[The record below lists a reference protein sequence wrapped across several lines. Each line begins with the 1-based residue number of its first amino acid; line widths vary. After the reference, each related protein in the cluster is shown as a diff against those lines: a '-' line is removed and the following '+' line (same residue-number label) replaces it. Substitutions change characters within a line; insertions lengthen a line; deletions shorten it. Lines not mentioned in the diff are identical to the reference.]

1 LAAIAAPRVAA
12 QGYGP
17 TRRPGSPIL
26 EAGRQ
31 KGDVFDMERD
41 RDEDRTW
48 QVEVLPAG
56 QDERQN
62 EQRGGAPPQGSRAL
76 GTVVLIGAIAAGLG
90 ILALLVVFAAT
101 IALIAVPVALGAA
114 LIAWA
119 GTKWR
124 AYTARRGR

>member
-1 LAAIAAPRVAA
+1 M
-12 QGYGP
+12 Q
-17 TRRPGSPIL
+17 
-26 EAGRQ
+26 
-31 KGDVFDMERD
+31 RD

-56 QDERQN
+56 DEGR
-62 EQRGGAPPQGSRAL
+62 RGAPPPQGSRAL
-76 GTVVLIGAIAAGLG
+76 GTVVLVAAIAAGLG

-124 AYTARRGR
+124 AYAARRGR

>member
-1 LAAIAAPRVAA
+1 M
-12 QGYGP
+12 
-17 TRRPGSPIL
+17 L
-26 EAGRQ
+26 EAGRR
-31 KGDVFDMERD
+31 KGDVLGMQRD

-56 QDERQN
+56 QDDR
-62 EQRGGAPPQGSRAL
+62 RGSPPPQGSRAL
-76 GTVVLIGAIAAGLG
+76 GTVVLVAAIAAGLG

>member
-1 LAAIAAPRVAA
+1 M
-12 QGYGP
+12 Q
-17 TRRPGSPIL
+17 
-26 EAGRQ
+26 
-31 KGDVFDMERD
+31 RD
-41 RDEDRTW
+41 RDEDRVW

-56 QDERQN
+56 ED
-62 EQRGGAPPQGSRAL
+62 QRRGAPPPQGPRAL
-76 GTVVLIGAIAAGLG
+76 GTVALVAAIAAGLG

-124 AYTARRGR
+124 ACTARRDR

>member
-1 LAAIAAPRVAA
+1 M
-12 QGYGP
+12 Q
-17 TRRPGSPIL
+17 
-26 EAGRQ
+26 
-31 KGDVFDMERD
+31 RD

-56 QDERQN
+56 EEGRT
-62 EQRGGAPPQGSRAL
+62 GAPPPRPGSRVL
-76 GTVVLIGAIAAGLG
+76 GTVVLVAAIAAGLG

-101 IALIAVPVALGAA
+101 IALIAVPVAIGAA

>member
-1 LAAIAAPRVAA
+1 M
-12 QGYGP
+12 
-17 TRRPGSPIL
+17 L
-26 EAGRQ
+26 EADGR
-31 KGDVFDMERD
+31 KGDVLPMQRD

-56 QDERQN
+56 QDDRRE
-62 EQRGGAPPQGSRAL
+62 PPPRGSRAL

-101 IALIAVPVALGAA
+101 IALIAVPVALGAG

-119 GTKWR
+119 GTRWR
-124 AYTARRGR
+124 AYVARRGR